1 MPYKVN
7 PTTGKL
13 DYYEVSNSVT
23 SFEKNYGLLDW
34 ESNTLTVEH
43 FLNTLSPDVSVYE
56 QGELLT
62 FAIDVINENKIV
74 IIKNEGSPTPQYLKV
89 GVNK

>member
-23 SFEKNYGLLDW
+23 SFENNYLLSDW
-34 ESNTLTVEH
+34 ENNILTVEH

-56 QGELLT
+56 QGQLLT
-62 FAIDVINENKIV
+62 FAIDIVNENKI
-74 IIKNEGSPTPQYLKV
+74 T
-89 GVNK
+89 VNKKLLEYIDSIE

>member
-7 PTTGKL
+7 PTTGRL

-23 SFEKNYGLLDW
+23 SFENNYGSSAW
-34 ESNTLTVEH
+34 ENNILTVEH
-43 FLNTLSPDVSVYE
+43 FLNTLSPDVSIYE

-62 FAIDVINENKIV
+62 FAIDVINENKIIV
-74 IIKNEGSPTPQYLKV
+74 VKNEGSPTPVYVTV